1 MTAPAKKQTLFDLS
15 GGHPALDLVNSL
27 DNRFRADGPNEN
39 LVQYSDLLRF
49 LSEVDLLDSQRIRL
63 LGKTASEPSAG
74 QVLRE
79 VRELR
84 EATAAVFYAA
94 MEGRTPAHT
103 DIETL
108 QRRFREAGQHREL
121 LWTPAGK
128 RPAAA
133 GAATAA
139 ADAANDHN
147 HDPDTPAHLAWQW
160 RRNTETDPNLPLWL
174 LAQSVSDILL
184 SQDAARVRT
193 CAVDTCRWLFLDTSK
208 NHTRRWCNMKVCGN
222 RMKARRFQARRD
234 S

>member
-1 MTAPAKKQTLFDLS
+1 MTAPAKKPTLFDLS

-39 LVQYSDLLRF
+39 LVQYTDLLRF
-49 LSEVDLLDSQRIRL
+49 LVESDLLDPQRIRL
-63 LGKTASEPSAG
+63 LNKAASGKAAE

-79 VRELR
+79 VKELR

-94 MEGRTPAHT
+94 MEERTPAHS
-103 DIETL
+103 DVQTL
-108 QRRFREAGQHREL
+108 ERYFVEVSRHREL
-121 LWTPAGK
+121 HWNASSDRAGPAPV
-128 RPAAA
+128 PA
-133 GAATAA
+133 
-139 ADAANDHN
+139 DDH
-147 HDPDTPAHLAWQW
+147 TPAHLAWQW
-160 RRNTETDPNLPLWL
+160 SPQAESDPNLPLWL

-184 SQDAARVRT
+184 SSDAARVRT

-234 S
+234 A